1 MNIIMKNMKDKDV
14 REEVNSRDGPEGEN
28 NNKSLFKDAK
38 TFRSS
43 KKIYIWRTI
52 RISFKVRK
60 NQNLAAL
67 NFENRDSFI
76 ISKSF
81 AFIFK
86 ICIHLIF
93 VSSFVTVFVPS

>member
-1 MNIIMKNMKDKDV
+1 MKNKDV
-14 REEVNSRDGPEGEN
+14 REEVSSRDGPEGEN

-38 TFRSS
+38 NIQIIEKNLYLANHSNFV
-43 KKIYIWRTI
+43 RTW
-52 RISFKVRK
+52 K

-76 ISKSF
+76 SSKSF